1 MTDPKT
7 TPDGGPASSQARA
20 VLARDKR
27 RAEALRANLQRR
39 KEQTR
44 ARRARTD
51 AALKKTDKSG
61 GKSE

>member
-20 VLARDKR
+20 ALARDKR

-44 ARRARTD
+44 AR
-51 AALKKTDKSG
+51 AAKPATPKKPGTSG
-61 GKSE
+61 